1 MARKTDV
8 FWPDRI
14 VEGRFV
20 TRDVKALMH
29 DLEGKQ
35 VEVCI
40 RPRRSYTSVPQH
52 RYYRGVVVAMIGD
65 HLRAHGINGPH
76 GGPITDEQVHQM
88 LAQRFLRKTIILDPD
103 TGECMDIVMSTA
115 DLPSS
120 AMSEYWDQARQWA
133 AEALDL
139 FIPDPDQAAGKR
151 LAR

>member
-65 HLRAHGINGPH
+65 HLRAHGVNGPH

-120 AMSEYWDQARQWA
+120 AMSDYWDQARQWA
-133 AEALDL
+133 AETLDL